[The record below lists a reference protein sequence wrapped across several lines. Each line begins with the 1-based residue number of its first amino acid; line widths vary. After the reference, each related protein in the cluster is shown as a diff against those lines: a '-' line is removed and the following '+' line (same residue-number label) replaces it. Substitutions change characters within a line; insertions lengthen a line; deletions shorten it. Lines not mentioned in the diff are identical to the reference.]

1 MTEHLW
7 LVYAVLSAVM
17 AALVS
22 IFGKIGL
29 QGLDADTATVIRA
42 VIMALFLIAVMAVQR
57 NFGHVGEI
65 LADRR
70 ALTFIILSGS
80 AGAMSW
86 LFYFAALKYGR
97 VSQSGAGGQTQRGY
111 CLDCRRRVSGREP
124 VDAFRFRDCPDYGRN
139 NYGGARIKSAR
150 NLHEKP

>member
-29 QGLDADTATVIRA
+29 QGLDADPRRYHGFVFDSGDGGSAQFRA
-42 VIMALFLIAVMAVQR
+42 CRR
-57 NFGHVGEI
+57 NFGGPQG
-65 LADRR
+65 AD
-70 ALTFIILSGS
+70 
-80 AGAMSW
+80 
-86 LFYFAALKYGR
+86 FYHFERYGR
-97 VSQSGAGGQTQRGY
+97 RNVVAVLFCGAEVRSGFASGAGGQTQRGY
-111 CLDCRRRVSGREP
+111 CLGCRRRVSGREP

-139 NYGGARIKSAR
+139 NYGGAWIKSAR